1 MSTKIICVAN
11 DTAPA
16 NSTLKVEHGL
26 SYWID
31 TGSGIVMLDTGKSVE
46 VLTHNLS
53 QLGLEAGKVD
63 ALVISHSHYDHT
75 GGLEALPIR
84 TPKIPLYAHA
94 DVFRVRYSL
103 RDGQYRP
110 VGFSQSREE
119 IEARFELILREEAVE
134 VLPGLWTT
142 GEIRQRAEA
151 EGRSSNHFVKVG
163 EEWQPDPYRDDLSLV
178 LKTSRGLALICGCC
192 HAGLLNTLWQG
203 KADFKEPI
211 TTVIGGT
218 HLMSAEGEALR
229 HVIRELGS
237 HFPGMRYYLNHC
249 TGEEAITAL
258 QQAFGEDVQPC
269 PAGTVI
275 ELED

>member
-1 MSTKIICVAN
+1 MNKKIICVAN
-11 DTAPA
+11 DIAPA
-16 NSTLKVEHGL
+16 DSKLKTEHGL
-26 SYWID
+26 SFWID
-31 TGSGIVMLDTGKSVE
+31 TGSGIVLLDTGKSAE
-46 VLTHNLS
+46 VLTHNMN
-53 QLGLEAGKVD
+53 QLGLDAGRID

-75 GGLEALPIR
+75 GGLEALPLR
-84 TPKIPLYAHA
+84 EQKLALYAHP

-103 RDGQYRP
+103 RDSQYRP
-110 VGFSQSREE
+110 VGFSQSRRE
-119 IEARFELILREEAVE
+119 IEARFDLILREQATLV
-134 VLPGLWTT
+134 VPGLWTT
-142 GEIRQRAEA
+142 GEIRQRPEA

-192 HAGLLNTLWQG
+192 HAGLLNTLRQV
-203 KADFKEPI
+203 KADFNEPI

-237 HFPGMRYYLNHC
+237 HFPGMHYYLNHC
-249 TGEEAITAL
+249 TGEEAIAAL
-258 QQAFGEDVQPC
+258 QQTFGEDVQPC

-275 ELED
+275 ELES

>member
-1 MSTKIICVAN
+1 MFTSIICVAN

-16 NSTLKVEHGL
+16 GSKLKVEHGL
-26 SYWID
+26 SFWIE
-31 TGSGIVMLDTGKSVE
+31 TGSGVALLDTGMSAE
-46 VLTHNLS
+46 VLTHNMN
-53 QLGLEAGKVD
+53 QLGLDAGRIA

-75 GGLEALPIR
+75 GGLAALPR
-84 TPKIPLYAHA
+84 REKKMPLFAHPE
-94 DVFRVRYSL
+94 VFRVRYSL
-103 RDGQYRP
+103 KNGEYRP
-110 VGFSQSREE
+110 VGFSQSRAE
-119 IEARFELILREEAVE
+119 IEAQFELILREEATE

-163 EEWQPDPYRDDLSLV
+163 EQWQPDPYRDDLSLV
-178 LKTSRGLALICGCC
+178 LKTSRGLVLICGCC
-192 HAGLLNTLWQG
+192 HAGLLNTLWQV

-211 TTVIGGT
+211 TTVMGGT
-218 HLMSAEGEALR
+218 HLMSAEGKALR

-249 TGEEAITAL
+249 TGQEAIAAL
-258 QQAFGEDVQPC
+258 QQAFGRDAQPC